1 MQGCF
6 TWLLLVAGG
15 IFLMLTLIRWFEQ
28 TADAVD
34 RRQWNRAMLLVAF
47 PFAAWFYSAKVVA
60 GRPTPVPVH
69 EPVRGMGSL
78 PKTKVKDTAAADTA
92 PPPPAPTPIVPAVAA
107 RPVAADDGPPPGTPK
122 EFVGKPVIPPKRKGA
137 KPAVDP
143 EKLARLRQK
152 MRDQGMLDDE
162 G

>member
-78 PKTKVKDTAAADTA
+78 PKKMKAQEAPVVDAA
-92 PPPPAPTPIVPAVAA
+92 APTPVAPAVPSPPV
-107 RPVAADDGPPPGTPK
+107 RPVPVEDGPPPGTPK
-122 EFVGKPVIPPKRKGA
+122 EFLGKPVIPPKPRGA
-137 KPAVDP
+137 RPA
-143 EKLARLRQK
+143 
-152 MRDQGMLDDE
+152 
-162 G
+162 

>member
-28 TADAVD
+28 TADVVD

-60 GRPTPVPVH
+60 GRPTPVPAH
-69 EPVRGMGSL
+69 EPVRGMGAL
-78 PKTKVKDTAAADTA
+78 PKVKPKARPPEAIA
-92 PPPPAPTPIVPAVAA
+92 PPPASAAPAVPVRPAPV
-107 RPVAADDGPPPGTPK
+107 DDGPPPGTPK
-122 EFVGKPVIPPKRKGA
+122 EFLGKPVIPPKPKGA

-143 EKLARLRQK
+143 DKLAKLRQK
-152 MRDQGMLDDE
+152 MREQGMLE
-162 G
+162 GED